1 MTRLRT
7 RRTLRWSI
15 LLLGLVLALALAA
28 KLVGHVPGLK
38 GTPADA
44 IARDVYDYLK
54 DMALVFITV
63 IAAYLANVFQ
73 KRSAFVSSLE
83 AQWRDIVHAK
93 SQLVTYFEKPYP
105 STDDWL
111 AAYARLSEAIDT
123 MRIVYRNAG
132 ETDMLVGL
140 YPYAPLH
147 DMRRVLEAMDP
158 RTRTTITAPERKL
171 AKEAVLQAFFGLREC
186 FLDELD
192 LEEPSHPLLIS
203 GGRRLKQAGKTPAAA
218 ARQARQREQQAR
230 HASPAPEIDAY
241 LGRLYAQEQSG
252 TPSLTPAATLPAGKP
267 AQPNGNPSPPQAR
280 GRD

>member
-28 KLVGHVPGLK
+28 KLVGHLPGLK

-111 AAYARLSEAIDT
+111 AVLGGEVPFAPVRDVAEALSNPFVAEVGMRDVVDHPDRAGGLHMLASPVKIDGK
-123 MRIVYRNAG
+123 RAPGVRAPKLG
-132 ETDMLVGL
+132 EQT
-140 YPYAPLH
+140 A
-147 DMRRVLEAMDP
+147 RVLGE
-158 RTRTTITAPERKL
+158 
-171 AKEAVLQAFFGLREC
+171 
-186 FLDELD
+186 
-192 LEEPSHPLLIS
+192 
-203 GGRRLKQAGKTPAAA
+203 
-218 ARQARQREQQAR
+218 
-230 HASPAPEIDAY
+230 
-241 LGRLYAQEQSG
+241 
-252 TPSLTPAATLPAGKP
+252 
-267 AQPNGNPSPPQAR
+267 
-280 GRD
+280 